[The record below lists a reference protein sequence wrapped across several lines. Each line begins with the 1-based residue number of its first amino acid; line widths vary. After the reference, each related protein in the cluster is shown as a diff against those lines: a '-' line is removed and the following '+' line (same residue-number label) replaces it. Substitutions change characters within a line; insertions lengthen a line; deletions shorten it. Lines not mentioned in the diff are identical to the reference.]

1 MEYLTYL
8 LENTTPNTIKDF
20 LKSISMKD
28 IHVGDVLF
36 QKGNT
41 KSHAVIVM
49 DMATDNKGDKI
60 IILAQSYYPSQDI
73 QIVTN
78 PSNDFISPWYQATEG
93 VILTPEWRFLSSDL
107 MRFK

>member
-1 MEYLTYL
+1 MEYLTYF

-28 IHVGDVLF
+28 IQVGDVLF
-36 QKGNT
+36 QKGST

-73 QIVTN
+73 QIVAN
-78 PSNDFISPWYQATEG
+78 PSNDFISPWYQAAEG